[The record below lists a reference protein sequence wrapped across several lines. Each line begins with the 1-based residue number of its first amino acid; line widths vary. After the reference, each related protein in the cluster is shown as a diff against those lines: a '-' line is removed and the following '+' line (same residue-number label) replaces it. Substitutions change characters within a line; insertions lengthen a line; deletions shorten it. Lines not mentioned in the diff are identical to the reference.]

1 MSKMDWHS
9 VSVYQFQQLEQLK
22 TDDNFEAI
30 VKVVAIIYNLTE
42 KQVDAM
48 PMNEF
53 NKKCKEIEFI
63 YKEQLPSKTC
73 KYIKANG
80 NVYRFIPDIREIR
93 VGGTGRYITTKY
105 FQRDVVQN
113 LHRIAASM
121 VMPQKKSW
129 FGYRDLKYQDQ
140 DHDIYAEDLL
150 SASIVEVYG
159 MVVFFCKVYLNW
171 MDNSKDYLESL
182 LKAAKMS
189 QSESEKVVNDLWT
202 LMAGS
207 IKQQLLPNTKE

>member
-1 MSKMDWHS
+1 MTTKSWNS

-30 VKVVAIIYNLTE
+30 VKVVAILFNLTE

-48 PMNEF
+48 PMVEF
-53 NKKCKEIEFI
+53 NKKCKEVEFI
-63 YKEQLPSKTC
+63 YKEQLPSKTK

-121 VMPQKKSW
+121 VMPQRKSW
-129 FGYRDLKYQDQ
+129 FGFRDVKYQDQ

-150 SASIVEVYG
+150 QAPITEVYG

>member
-1 MSKMDWHS
+1 MTWND
-9 VSVYQFQQLEQLK
+9 VTVYQYQQIQNIKEEDILDADIKLVS
-22 TDDNFEAI
+22 I
-30 VKVVAIIYNLTE
+30 MYNLTE
-42 KQVDAM
+42 KQVDALSM
-48 PMNEF
+48 AEF
-53 NKKCKEIEFI
+53 NEKKKEVSFVHGEPLI
-63 YKEQLPSKTC
+63 PKTN
-73 KYIKANG
+73 KYLKVNKK
-80 NVYRFIPDIREIR
+80 VYRFVPDIREIK

-121 VMPQKKSW
+121 VMPQRKSW
-129 FGYRDLKYQDQ
+129 FGFRDVKYQDQ

-150 SASIVEVYG
+150 QAPITEVYG